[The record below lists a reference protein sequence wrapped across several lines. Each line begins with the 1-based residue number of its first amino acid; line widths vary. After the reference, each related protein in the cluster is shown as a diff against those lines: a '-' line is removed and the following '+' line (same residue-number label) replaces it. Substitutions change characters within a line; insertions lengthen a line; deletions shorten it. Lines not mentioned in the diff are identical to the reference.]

1 MARKTG
7 TQAPRLDAIRLNDL
21 AAGDP
26 ETLQSHDVYEGL
38 RFDGADFA
46 GRDLSGIQFR
56 ECSFDD
62 LQAHDAT
69 LRGAA
74 FADVEITRLNAP
86 IFSAPRAELRSVTIE
101 GSRLGSAE
109 LYESSLSSVHFSST
123 KLGFVNLSGA
133 NLLDVLFTGC
143 SIDELD
149 LGSSKLNRVAFVD
162 CTIGVLSLNHA
173 TLQNV
178 DLRRAELSRLDGFTA
193 LAGATLTS
201 GQVADLASSF
211 AVHLGIR
218 VED

>member
-1 MARKTG
+1 MARKPG
-7 TQAPRLDAIRLNDL
+7 TQAPRLDEIRLEDL
-21 AAGDP
+21 AVGDP
-26 ETLQSHDVYEGL
+26 EALGPHDLYEGL
-38 RFDGADFA
+38 RFDAVDLS
-46 GRDLSGIQFR
+46 GRDLGGIQFR
-56 ECSFDD
+56 ECAFDD
-62 LQAHDAT
+62 VQAHDAT
-69 LRGAA
+69 LRGAT
-74 FADVEITRLNAP
+74 FFDVELARLNAP

-109 LYESSLSSVHFSST
+109 LYEASLSSVHIVST

-133 NLLDVLFTGC
+133 TLLDVLFTGC

-149 LGSSKLNRVAFVD
+149 LSGAKLNRVAFVD

-178 DLRRAELSRLDGFTA
+178 DLRRADLSRIDGFTA

-211 AVHLGIR
+211 AEHLGIR

>member
-1 MARKTG
+1 MARKSG
-7 TQAPRLDAIRLNDL
+7 TQAPRLDAIVLDDL
-21 AAGDP
+21 VAGDP
-26 ETLQSHDVYEGL
+26 ETLESHDVYEGL
-38 RFDGADFA
+38 RFDGADLS
-46 GRDLSGIQFR
+46 GRDLTGIQFR

-62 LQAHDAT
+62 LQAHDAA
-69 LRGAA
+69 LRGAT
-74 FADVEITRLNAP
+74 FADVEIHRLNAP
-86 IFSAPRAELRSVTIE
+86 IFSAPRAELRSVTID

-109 LYESSLSSVHFSST
+109 LYESALSSVHISST
-123 KLGFVNLSGA
+123 KLGFANLSGA

-149 LGSSKLNRVAFVD
+149 LSSSKLNRVAFVD

-178 DLRRAELSRLDGFTA
+178 DLRRAELSRIDGFTA
-193 LAGATLTS
+193 LAGATLSS

-211 AVHLGIR
+211 AEHLGIR